1 MMIQNDKKLNNGLSK
16 NDISRIITYA
26 LELKGISAREL
37 AKRVDVA
44 QSSMCGYMNELVK
57 TCKDCKDFFP
67 LANKTKDSPDC
78 DGFCMGD
85 VQEFLVHLDT
95 EACSAFKEKE

>member
-1 MMIQNDKKLNNGLSK
+1 
-16 NDISRIITYA
+16 
-26 LELKGISAREL
+26 
-37 AKRVDVA
+37 
-44 QSSMCGYMNELVK
+44 MNEPVK

-95 EACSAFKEKE
+95 EACSEFKTKE